1 MMEIEEINVHAK
13 TDSESG
19 EYERHFKIR
28 TGSLVLDLGA
38 HAGHFSEL
46 ACNKG
51 AFVIAF
57 EPHPVNFK
65 WLNERVKGKNAIAIN
80 KAAWHRNVILPLHE
94 CPANSGAHSLL
105 KHRLHSDVSYDVGCI
120 DIGLFLMAWGIGPDF
135 IKIDTEGAELEI
147 LRTLFLAGIKTNMA
161 IECHDANLYAKC
173 RIVAEA
179 HGMEWLPKENH
190 VGVCYCFPK
199 P

>member
-1 MMEIEEINVHAK
+1 MTEIEQINPHAK

-19 EYERHFKIR
+19 EYERHFKIYE
-28 TGSLVLDLGA
+28 GCLVVDLGA
-38 HAGHFSEL
+38 HAGHFSEW

-65 WLNERVKGKNAIAIN
+65 WLNERLKGNSAIAIN
-80 KAAWHRNVILPLHE
+80 KAAWNETTTKTLYE
-94 CPANSGAHSLL
+94 CPANTGAHSFF
-105 KHRLHSDVSYDVGCI
+105 KHHLHSDVEYEVGCL
-120 DIGLFLMAWGIGPDF
+120 DIGRFLRAWRVQPDF
-135 IKIDTEGAELEI
+135 IKVDTEGAEWHI
-147 LRTLFLAGIKTNMA
+147 LRSLFLHGRKASMA
-161 IECHDANLYAKC
+161 IECHDADLYDKC

-190 VGVCYCFPK
+190 VGVCYCWPK
-199 P
+199 